1 MGAWWTGSVSM
12 PDHVPYRVIIT
23 VSALALVAS
32 VSLAVGFNEG
42 ALVALGALGGY
53 LGKVNGS

>member
-1 MGAWWTGSVSM
+1 M
-12 PDHVPYRVIIT
+12 PEHVPYRVIIT

-32 VSLAVGFNEG
+32 VSLAVGFTEG

-53 LGKVNGS
+53 LGKVNGAS

>member
-1 MGAWWTGSVSM
+1 M
-12 PDHVPYRVIIT
+12 PEHVPYKIIIT

-32 VSLAVGFNEG
+32 VSLAVGFTEG

-53 LGKVNGS
+53 LGKVNGAD